1 MKRFC
6 LILLLLGGCGD
17 GDGQGYSGSC
27 PEGRECNIKGTALVF
42 RVRTPETG
50 FFNRPWPAD
59 VRMTA
64 GGTVDLTGFPNTD
77 PGSMLED
84 WVTTIQQN
92 TPGFG
97 TNSAV
102 YFSFDGPLDPAT
114 LPAEPSATLDSSATA
129 FLVDI
134 SGGPGRGEMIP
145 LAVRFIPDRFQF
157 TPKNTLVLRP
167 VLGFPLRSSTTY
179 AAVVTRGV
187 MNASGNN
194 LGAVSDFERT
204 KYQAAPEDE
213 YVRAWWEIM
222 NPAYD
227 ELEDLGLVERG
238 EVAALAVFTTQE
250 VLDEMDRVREY
261 IHAQPAP
268 QAGDWRRMSDL
279 AGIYRFE
286 GWFDLPEFQ
295 AGAPPDFEG
304 GGNFVFDQNGAP
316 VSQRTANVPF
326 VLGVPAGTPPA
337 GGWPVVI
344 YAHGTGGTREGFCNN
359 SGDPCVLMAQV
370 GIASIGIDQPLHG
383 ERNPWG
389 SDPNLTTFNFYNI
402 LAMRDNFRQGA
413 ADLLAL
419 RRLLENLE
427 VPAAVSPTGSAIAL
441 DGTRVGYMGH
451 SQGGLS
457 GGIYLGVAEGIKGAV
472 MSGAGGG
479 LGVALLEK
487 TEPVDIPALLIIA
500 LGVEPTEFDLDHPTI
515 NVFQMFA
522 ERADGLN
529 YARHYL
535 KEPRAGAQPRHLFF
549 SEGMLDLYT
558 IPIQTEALSSAAGC
572 MLMTPVASEVEAMDL
587 RGLNPLDPPV
597 TANAQGPNGQ
607 PATAVLVQYPTD
619 GHFAVFD
626 NPTAQRHYT
635 GFLDTMMHD
644 SLPSVGP

>member
-1 MKRFC
+1 M
-6 LILLLLGGCGD
+6 
-17 GDGQGYSGSC
+17 Q
-27 PEGRECNIKGTALVF
+27 E
-42 RVRTPETG
+42 
-50 FFNRPWPAD
+50 
-59 VRMTA
+59 
-64 GGTVDLTGFPNTD
+64 
-77 PGSMLED
+77 
-84 WVTTIQQN
+84 N

-97 TNSAV
+97 TNAAV
-102 YFSFDGPLDPAT
+102 YFSFDGPLDAGTVP
-114 LPAEPSATLDSSATA
+114 LDPAETISSGATA

-134 SGGPGRGEMIP
+134 SDGPGRGEMIP
-145 LAVRFIPDRFQF
+145 VAVRFIKDRFQF
-157 TPKNTLVLRP
+157 TSKNTLILRP

-187 MNASGNN
+187 SSERGTA

-204 KYQAAPEDE
+204 KYAATPEDPD
-213 YVRAWWEIM
+213 VRAWWEVM
-222 NPAYD
+222 NPAYA
-227 ELEDLGLVERG
+227 ELEELGLVERG
-238 EVAALAVFTTQE
+238 EVAALTVFTTQE

-268 QAGDWRRMSDL
+268 TAANWSQLSDL

-295 AGAPPDFEG
+295 AGDPPDFEG
-304 GGNFVFDQNGAP
+304 GGAFVFDQNGTP

-326 VLGVPAGTPPA
+326 VLGVPSGTPPA

-359 SGDPCVLMAQV
+359 TFDPCVLMAEV

-383 ERNPWG
+383 HRNPENR
-389 SDPNLTTFNFYNI
+389 DPNLTTFNFYNV

-419 RRLLENLE
+419 RRLLDNLE
-427 VPAAVSPTGSAIAL
+427 VPAATSPTGTAIAF
-441 DGTRVGYMGH
+441 DETRVGYMGH

-457 GGIYLGVAEGIKGAV
+457 GGIYLGVAEGIAGAV

-487 TEPVDIPALLIIA
+487 TEPVDIPALLILA
-500 LGVEPTEFDLDHPTI
+500 LGVEASEFDIDHPTI

-529 YARHYL
+529 YARRYL
-535 KEPRAGAQPRHLFF
+535 LEPHPGATPRHLFF

-572 MLMTPVASEVEAMDL
+572 MLMTPVASAVEAMDL
-587 RGLNPLDPPV
+587 RGLTPLDPPV
-597 TANAQGPNGQ
+597 SGNAQDPNGE
-607 PATAVLVQYPTD
+607 PVTAVLVQYPND

-626 NPTAQRHYT
+626 NPTAKSHYT
-635 GFLDTMMHD
+635 GFLDTMMHQEI
-644 SLPSVGP
+644 PSVGP

>member
-6 LILLLLGGCGD
+6 LAFLLITGCGD
-17 GDGQGYSGSC
+17 GDERDYSGSC
-27 PEGRECNIKGTALVF
+27 PEGSECNIKGTALVF
-42 RVRTPETG
+42 RVRPPFSS

-64 GGTVDLTGFPNTD
+64 GGTVDLSGFPHME

-84 WVTTIQQN
+84 WVTIIQQN

-97 TNSAV
+97 TNAAV
-102 YFSFDGPLDPAT
+102 YFSFDGPLDTNT
-114 LPAEPSATLDSSATA
+114 LPLDPAETISGRPTA

-134 SGGPGRGEMIP
+134 SAGPGRGEMIP
-145 LAVRFIPDRFQF
+145 LAVRFFKDRRQF
-157 TPKNTLVLRP
+157 TPKNTLVFRP

-187 MNASGNN
+187 SSESGSA

-204 KYQAAPEDE
+204 KYESPPEAPD
-213 YVRAWWEIM
+213 VRSWWEVM

-227 ELEDLGLVERG
+227 ELEELGLVKRG
-238 EVAALAVFTTQE
+238 KVAALGVFTTQE

-268 QAGDWRRMSDL
+268 TVGNWRRRADQ

-295 AGAPPDFEG
+295 AGEPPDFEG
-304 GGNFVFDQNGAP
+304 GGAFVFDQNGVP
-316 VSQRTANVPF
+316 VPQRTANIPF
-326 VLGVPAGTPPA
+326 LLGVPTGTPPA
-337 GGWPVVI
+337 GGWPLVI

-359 SGDPCVLMAQV
+359 DGDPCVLMANV

-389 SDPNLTTFNFYNI
+389 SEPNLTTFNFYNI

-413 ADLLAL
+413 ADLLVL
-419 RRLLENLE
+419 RRLIDSLE
-427 VPAAVSPTGSAIAL
+427 VPAATSPTGSAIAF
-441 DGTRVGYMGH
+441 DQTRVGYMGH

-457 GGIYLGVAEGIKGAV
+457 GGIYLGVAEGIEGAV

-487 TEPVDIPALLIIA
+487 TEPVDIPALLILA
-500 LGVEPTEFDLDHPTI
+500 MDLEATEFDIDHPAI
-515 NVFQMFA
+515 NIFQMFS

-529 YARHYL
+529 YARRYL
-535 KEPRAGAQPRHLFF
+535 QEPHPGAAPRHLFF

-558 IPIQTEALSSAAGC
+558 IPIQTEALSAAGGC
-572 MLMTPVASEVEAMDL
+572 MLMTPVASAVEAMDL
-587 RGLNPLDPPV
+587 RGLTPLSPPV
-597 TANAQGPNGQ
+597 SGNAQGPNGE
-607 PATAVLVQYPTD
+607 PVTAVLVQYPNN

-626 NPTAQRHYT
+626 NPTAKSHYT
-635 GFLDTMMHD
+635 GFLDTLLHQD
-644 SLPSVGP
+644 LPSVGP